1 MKDETGGIDLWLEIE
16 AEDNPTLSFFKKGE
30 VEDSILIQD
39 FNSIMELIDFNTA
52 WKGFFN
58 SI

>member
-52 WKGFFN
+52 
-58 SI
+58 